1 VNARARIRANL
12 ERLAAIAVDI
22 AATHMSPPPSQVQ
35 VYAAIVSTAGIAP
48 GLHASAHRAE
58 LLRRYMRPHPEHD
71 DGRGER
77 TPDLDTLDRLADALG
92 VDVSEF
98 FRGIERVARG

>member
-1 VNARARIRANL
+1 MTARARIRANL
-12 ERLAAIAVDI
+12 ERLAAIAVDV
-22 AATHMSPPPSQVQ
+22 AESHVSPPPSEVQ
-35 VYAAIVSTAGIAP
+35 VYAAIVSAAGIAP
-48 GLHASAHRAE
+48 GLDAAAHRAE
-58 LLRRYMRPHPEHD
+58 LLRRYMRPHQDHA